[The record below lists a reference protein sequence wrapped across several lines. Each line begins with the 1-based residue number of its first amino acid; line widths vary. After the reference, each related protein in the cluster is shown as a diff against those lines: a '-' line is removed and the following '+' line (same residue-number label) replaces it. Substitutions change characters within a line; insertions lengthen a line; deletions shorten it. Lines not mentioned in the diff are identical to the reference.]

1 MSHFMKSGNTFKIA
15 ADAALDLYDHLPVGT
30 YVVKQDMF
38 KNFFLEAIEDF
49 SFSGKIYGDTVK
61 QRERIFNTFE
71 TRKNS
76 TGVLLTGEKGS
87 GKTLLAKLLAIKAH
101 ESGMPT
107 IVINTPWCGDEFNN
121 FMQLISQPCMVLFD
135 EFEKVYDKDE
145 QAALLTLLD
154 GVFSSKKLFVL
165 TCNDKYR
172 IDTHMRNRPGRIFY
186 SMDFDGLSIEFIQ
199 EYCQDNLHDKSKID
213 GICKV
218 SMAFSKFNFDMLQA
232 MVEEINR
239 YGETPQEAMRYLNA
253 KPEYSESVM
262 YDVALKV
269 DGEPIKIENIQ
280 GHNRKLNTNPL
291 IVQRINIDYEVVTID
306 KDGEE
311 DTDWEEARFSPADL
325 VKVDISTGTF
335 MFKNSMGQELT
346 LSREVDKS
354 TKFHE
359 LLLV

>member
-1 MSHFMKSGNTFKIA
+1 MSHFMKSGNAFKIA
-15 ADAALDLYDHLPVGT
+15 ANAALDIYDSLPVGT
-30 YVVKQDMF
+30 YVIKQDMF
-38 KNFFLEAIEDF
+38 KNFFLEQIENF
-49 SFSGKIYGDTVK
+49 SFTGKIYGDTIK
-61 QRERIFNTFE
+61 QRERVFHTFE

-87 GKTLLAKLLAIKAH
+87 GKTLLAKLLAIKAF
-101 ESGMPT
+101 ESGIPT

-172 IDTHMRNRPGRIFY
+172 IDQHMRNRPGRIFY

-199 EYCQDNLHDKSKID
+199 EYCEDNLHDKSKID

-239 YGETPQEAMRYLNA
+239 YGETPQEAMKYLNA
-253 KPEYSESVM
+253 KPEYSEATAF
-262 YDVALKV
+262 DVGLTIGGK
-269 DGEPIKIENIQ
+269 KIEIDLIDNKKVVI
-280 GHNRKLNTNPL
+280 NPL
-291 IVQRINIDYEVVTID
+291 IAPQITIEYRVITID
-306 KDGEE
+306 KDGDEE
-311 DTDWEEARFSPADL
+311 TDWEYARFSPPDI
-325 VKVDISTGTF
+325 KSVDVNNGTYL
-335 MFKNSMGQELT
+335 FKNQEG
-346 LSREVDKS
+346 D
-354 TKFHE
+354 E
-359 LLLV
+359 LLLTKQIDNQPKFHQLLF

>member
-15 ADAALDLYDHLPVGT
+15 ADAALDIYDCLPVGT

-38 KNFFLEAIEDF
+38 KNFFLEQIENF
-49 SFSGKIYGDTVK
+49 SFTGKIYGDTIK
-61 QRERIFNTFE
+61 QRERVFHTFE

-87 GKTLLAKLLAIKAH
+87 GKTLLAKLLAIKAF
-101 ESGMPT
+101 ESGIPT

-172 IDTHMRNRPGRIFY
+172 IDQHMRNRPGRIFY

-199 EYCQDNLHDKSKID
+199 EYCEDNLNDKSKID

-239 YGETPQEAMRYLNA
+239 YGETPQEAMKYLNA
-253 KPEYSESVM
+253 KPEYSEATTF
-262 YDVALKV
+262 DVGLTIGGK
-269 DGEPIKIENIQ
+269 KIEIDLIDTK
-280 GHNRKLNTNPL
+280 KLVINPL
-291 IVQRINIDYEVVTID
+291 IAPQISIEYKVITID
-306 KDGEE
+306 KDGDEE
-311 DTDWEEARFSPADL
+311 MDWEYARFSPSDINS
-325 VKVDISTGTF
+325 VDVNNGTY
-335 MFKNSMGQELT
+335 MFKNQKG
-346 LSREVDKS
+346 D
-354 TKFHE
+354 E
-359 LLLV
+359 LLLTKQIDNQPKFHQLLF